1 MSRGMTPGGGG
12 VSACGGTTAFSP
24 RGTSG
29 VITMKMMISTNS
41 TSIIGV
47 TLIWAFCPL
56 PPMFMLMV
64 DWTAAKARKFPRGWT
79 QRAAPT

>member
-1 MSRGMTPGGGG
+1 
-12 VSACGGTTAFSP
+12 
-24 RGTSG
+24 
-29 VITMKMMISTNS
+29 MMISTNS

-64 DWTAAKARKFPRGWT
+64 DWTAGRVRKFPVEVDGARGANVDWT
-79 QRAAPT
+79 HGDVAGVP